1 MPNGNDVSQE
11 VILSFL
17 ELDQEKQ
24 RQIIEGGYLE
34 FWAIRAA
41 MFTNSNTGKFGKYF
55 SRHFEDLKQIENRN
69 KIDIHD
75 RIDAKILLEK
85 VTKELDA
92 MYWYD
97 RELFRIYLEEGSLR
111 KVEKATG
118 IQFTSVKT
126 TVDKVRKKIKQKCG

>member
-55 SRHFEDLKQIENRN
+55 SRQIY
-69 KIDIHD
+69 
-75 RIDAKILLEK
+75 ILACILQ
-85 VTKELDA
+85 T
-92 MYWYD
+92 
-97 RELFRIYLEEGSLR
+97 
-111 KVEKATG
+111 
-118 IQFTSVKT
+118 IQFASLISLTKDFINSIYFFLCFGVQPT
-126 TVDKVRKKIKQKCG
+126 L